1 MSLRSTQKVFM
12 TPLNILRKSSRK
24 SSKKASRKSSKKA
37 SKKASNN
44 SNILKFKIILR
55 YSETHQKVI
64 DFDYNNDSDNPS
76 KIAKELVDEK
86 IIPIIDKKDF
96 KKSIN
101 KLIKNPTLYYTSFKS
116 EIDDDYDDDEHM
128 YVKYK
133 RIGQKSRL
141 PYAKKIPNG
150 HIQIEL
156 VPKDESKIVIVDE
169 YELTRPG
176 NNIDKYS
183 NSNQRKINLRH
194 QQQLNNEQDT
204 YKYAW

>member
-1 MSLRSTQKVFM
+1 MYSRPTKKVFM
-12 TPLNILRKSSRK
+12 TPSNILR
-24 SSKKASRKSSKKA
+24 KASRKSSKKA
-37 SKKASNN
+37 S

-55 YSETHQKVI
+55 NSDTHQQIV
-64 DFDYNNDSDNPS
+64 DFDYNIESDNPS

-86 IIPIIDKKDF
+86 IIPIIDKKDL
-96 KKSIN
+96 KKSIK
-101 KLIKNPTLYYTSFKS
+101 KLIKNPDLYYTSFKS
-116 EIDDDYDDDEHM
+116 EIDDDDYDYDDEHM

-141 PYAKKIPNG
+141 PYAKKIPKG

-156 VPKDESKIVIVDE
+156 VPKDESKIFIVDE